1 MSNIVIINT
10 VQTKE
15 RSKTMF
21 IRKSIGIVVVITVV
35 CFLAGCGGGPSKVRP
50 VVSLGDPMEQAKQL
64 GKDID
69 EARSNQVDI
78 FAPTSF
84 VRAEAFLAE
93 SRKGLSRGDKPSV
106 ILQNVENGRAQL
118 KIAEGM
124 TKRVKDTLP
133 DLVKARDLARAAGGM
148 NFQGEYTE
156 LENQFLELTKE
167 VEVGNLS
174 RAQRNQ
180 SRVAERFRGLELQA
194 IKEQNIGE
202 ARKLISQAEKE
213 GARKNAPKTL
223 LEAKKKLAEA
233 DAFITKNRYQKEK
246 IHTLASDALLLSG
259 RALQVT
265 LKSNTIRTMR
275 PEDITLWVEGMLHT
289 TANSLSAPDMRDK
302 ALETQVENILGSIT
316 ALQEDHRFM
325 MDKVKA
331 QNAEKRFNQ
340 LFSEVR
346 GFFDSD
352 EAEVYKEGSK
362 LVIRL
367 KAIRFPVGK
376 YVILPNNYSLLT
388 KVQRAIRTFGEPD
401 VIIEGHTDS
410 TGSEV
415 NNQLLSE
422 NRAEAVRSYLVANK
436 TLSMEKIDAAG
447 YGSKRPLASN
457 KTAKGRAINRRIDV
471 IITPR
476 R

>member
-1 MSNIVIINT
+1 
-10 VQTKE
+10 
-15 RSKTMF
+15 
-21 IRKSIGIVVVITVV
+21 
-35 CFLAGCGGGPSKVRP
+35 
-50 VVSLGDPMEQAKQL
+50 MEQVKQL
-64 GKDID
+64 DKDID
-69 EARSNQVDI
+69 NARNNQVNI

-93 SRKGLSRGDKPSV
+93 SKKGLNRGDKPSV
-106 ILQNVENGRAQL
+106 ILQNVENGQAQL

-124 TKRVKDTLP
+124 TKRVRDVLP
-133 DLVKARDLARAAGGM
+133 DLVKARDLARAAGGI
-148 NFQGEYTE
+148 NFGEYAA
-156 LENQFLELTKE
+156 LEKQFVELTKA
-167 VEVGNLS
+167 VEINNLS
-174 RAQRNQ
+174 QARKNQ
-180 SRVAERFRGLELQA
+180 PKVAERFRRLELRA

-202 ARKLISQAEKE
+202 ARKLITQAEKE

-223 LEAKKKLAEA
+223 LEAKKKFAEA
-233 DAFITKNRYQKEK
+233 DAFITKHRYQKEK

-265 LKSNTIRTMR
+265 RKSKAIRTMR
-275 PEDITLWVEGMLHT
+275 PEDITLWAEGMLYK

-302 ALETQVENILGSIT
+302 TLETQLENILGSIT

-346 GFFDSD
+346 DSFDSD
-352 EAEVYKEGSK
+352 EAEVYKQGSK

-367 KAIRFPVGK
+367 KAIQFPVGK
-376 YVILPNNYSLLT
+376 YVIMPNNYSLLT

-410 TGSEV
+410 TGSEIS
-415 NNQLLSE
+415 NQQLSQ
-422 NRAEAVRSYLVANK
+422 NRAEAVRSYLVANR
-436 TLSMEKIDAAG
+436 TLSMEKIAAAG

-457 KTAKGRAINRRIDV
+457 QTASGRAINRRIDV

>member
-1 MSNIVIINT
+1 
-10 VQTKE
+10 
-15 RSKTMF
+15 
-21 IRKSIGIVVVITVV
+21 
-35 CFLAGCGGGPSKVRP
+35 
-50 VVSLGDPMEQAKQL
+50 MEQVKQL
-64 GKDID
+64 DKDID
-69 EARSNQVDI
+69 NARNNQVNI

-93 SRKGLSRGDKPSV
+93 SKKGLNRGYKPSV
-106 ILQNVENGRAQL
+106 ILQNVENGQAQL

-124 TKRVKDTLP
+124 TKRVRDVLP
-133 DLVKARDLARAAGGM
+133 DLVKARDLARAAGGI
-148 NFQGEYTE
+148 NFGEYAA
-156 LENQFLELTKE
+156 LEKQFVELTKA
-167 VEVGNLS
+167 VEINNLS
-174 RAQRNQ
+174 QARKNQ
-180 SRVAERFRGLELQA
+180 PKVAERFRRLELRA

-202 ARKLISQAEKE
+202 ARKLITQAEKE

-223 LEAKKKLAEA
+223 LEAKKKFAEA
-233 DAFITKNRYQKEK
+233 DAFITKHRYQKEK

-265 LKSNTIRTMR
+265 RKSKAIRTMR
-275 PEDITLWVEGMLHT
+275 PEDITLWAEGMLYK

-302 ALETQVENILGSIT
+302 TLETQLENILGSIT

-346 GFFDSD
+346 DSFDSD
-352 EAEVYKEGSK
+352 EAEVYKQGSK

-367 KAIRFPVGK
+367 KAIQFPVGK
-376 YVILPNNYSLLT
+376 YVIMPNNYSLLT

-410 TGSEV
+410 TGSEI

-436 TLSMEKIDAAG
+436 TLSMEKIAAAG

>member
-1 MSNIVIINT
+1 MVIRKRIVI
-10 VQTKE
+10 VA
-15 RSKTMF
+15 
-21 IRKSIGIVVVITVV
+21 VITAV
-35 CFLAGCGGGPSKVRP
+35 CFLAGCGGGPSKVKP
-50 VVSLGDPMEQAKQL
+50 VVSLGDPMEQVNL
-64 GKDID
+64 LEKDID
-69 EARSNQVDI
+69 KARDNQLNI

-93 SRKGLSRGDKPSV
+93 SKKGLNRGDKPSV
-106 ILQNVENGRAQL
+106 ILQNVENGQAQL

-124 TKRVKDTLP
+124 AKRVRDVLP
-133 DLVKARDLARAAGGM
+133 DLVKARDLARAAASIS
-148 NFQGEYTE
+148 FASEYAE
-156 LENQFLELTKE
+156 LEKQFVELTKA

-174 RAQRNQ
+174 QARKNQ
-180 SRVAERFRGLELQA
+180 SKVAERFRGLELRA

-202 ARKLISQAEKE
+202 ARMLINQAEKE

-223 LEAKKKLAEA
+223 TEAKKKLAEA
-233 DAFITKNRYQKEK
+233 DAFITKHRYQKEK

-265 LKSNTIRTMR
+265 RKSKSIRTMR
-275 PEDITLWVEGMLHT
+275 PEDITLWAEGMLYK

-302 ALETQVENILGSIT
+302 TLETQLENILGSIT

-346 GFFDSD
+346 DSFDSD
-352 EAEVYKEGSK
+352 EAEVYKQGSK

-367 KAIRFPVGK
+367 KAIQFPVGK
-376 YVILPNNYSLLT
+376 YVIMPNNYSLLT

-410 TGSEV
+410 TGSKI

-436 TLSMEKIDAAG
+436 TLSMEKIAATG

-471 IITPR
+471 INTPR

>member
-1 MSNIVIINT
+1 MVIRKRIVI
-10 VQTKE
+10 VA
-15 RSKTMF
+15 
-21 IRKSIGIVVVITVV
+21 VITAV
-35 CFLAGCGGGPSKVRP
+35 CFLASCGGGPSKVRP
-50 VVSLGDPMEQAKQL
+50 VVSLGDPMEQVKQL
-64 GKDID
+64 GEDID
-69 EARSNQVDI
+69 NARNDQVNI

-93 SRKGLSRGDKPSV
+93 SKKGLNRGDKPSV
-106 ILQNVENGRAQL
+106 ILLNVENGRAQL
-118 KIAEGM
+118 KIARGM
-124 TKRVKDTLP
+124 SKRVRDVLP
-133 DLVKARDLARAAGGM
+133 DLVQARDLARAAGGIS
-148 NFQGEYTE
+148 FEGEYNE
-156 LENQFLELTKE
+156 LEKQFLELTKE

-174 RAQRNQ
+174 RARKKQ
-180 SRVAERFRGLELQA
+180 SKVAERFRGLELRA

-202 ARKLISQAEKE
+202 ARKLINQAEKE
-213 GARKNAPKTL
+213 GARKNAPRTL

-233 DAFITKNRYQKEK
+233 DAFITKHRYQKEK
-246 IHTLASDALLLSG
+246 IHTLASDAILQSG
-259 RALQVT
+259 RVLQVT
-265 LKSNTIRTMR
+265 RKSKTIRTMR
-275 PEDITLWVEGMLHT
+275 PEDITLWVEGMLHKT
-289 TANSLSAPDMRDK
+289 SNRLSAPDMRDK
-302 ALETQVENILGSIT
+302 TLETQVENILGSIT

-325 MDKVKA
+325 MNKVKA

-346 GFFDSD
+346 GFFDSG
-352 EAEVYKEGSK
+352 EAEVYKQGSK

-367 KAIRFPVGK
+367 KAIQFPVGK
-376 YVILPNNYSLLT
+376 YVIMPNNYSLLT

-410 TGSEV
+410 TGSEIS
-415 NNQLLSE
+415 NQLLSE

-436 TLSMEKIDAAG
+436 TLSMEKIAAAG

-471 IITPR
+471 IIAPR

>member
-1 MSNIVIINT
+1 
-10 VQTKE
+10 
-15 RSKTMF
+15 
-21 IRKSIGIVVVITVV
+21 
-35 CFLAGCGGGPSKVRP
+35 
-50 VVSLGDPMEQAKQL
+50 MEQVKQL
-64 GKDID
+64 DKDID
-69 EARSNQVDI
+69 NARNNQVNI

-93 SRKGLSRGDKPSV
+93 SKKGLNRGDKPSV
-106 ILQNVENGRAQL
+106 ILQNVENGQAQL

-124 TKRVKDTLP
+124 TKRVRDVLP
-133 DLVKARDLARAAGGM
+133 DLVKARDLARAAGGI
-148 NFQGEYTE
+148 NFGEYAA
-156 LENQFLELTKE
+156 LEKQFVELTKA
-167 VEVGNLS
+167 VEINNLS
-174 RAQRNQ
+174 QARKNQ
-180 SRVAERFRGLELQA
+180 PKVAERFRRLELRA

-202 ARKLISQAEKE
+202 ARKLITQAEKE

-223 LEAKKKLAEA
+223 LEAKKKFAEA
-233 DAFITKNRYQKEK
+233 DAFITKHRYQKEK

-265 LKSNTIRTMR
+265 RKSKAIRTMR
-275 PEDITLWVEGMLHT
+275 PEDITLWAEGMLYK

-302 ALETQVENILGSIT
+302 ALETQLENILGSIT

-346 GFFDSD
+346 DSFDSD
-352 EAEVYKEGSK
+352 EAEVYKQGSK

-367 KAIRFPVGK
+367 KAIQFPVGK
-376 YVILPNNYSLLT
+376 YVIMPNNYSLLT

-410 TGSEV
+410 TGSEI

-436 TLSMEKIDAAG
+436 TLSMEKIAAAG

>member
-1 MSNIVIINT
+1 MVIRKRIVI
-10 VQTKE
+10 VA
-15 RSKTMF
+15 
-21 IRKSIGIVVVITVV
+21 VITAV
-35 CFLAGCGGGPSKVRP
+35 CFLASCGGGPSKVRP
-50 VVSLGDPMEQAKQL
+50 VVSLGDPMEQVNL
-64 GKDID
+64 LEKDIGK
-69 EARSNQVDI
+69 ARNNQVNI

-93 SRKGLSRGDKPSV
+93 SKKGLNRGDKPSV
-106 ILQNVENGRAQL
+106 ILLNVENGRAQL
-118 KIAEGM
+118 KIAKGM
-124 TKRVKDTLP
+124 SKRVRDILP
-133 DLVKARDLARAAGGM
+133 DLVQARDLARAAGGIS
-148 NFQGEYTE
+148 FEGEYNE
-156 LENQFLELTKE
+156 LEKQFLELTKE

-174 RAQRNQ
+174 RARKKQ
-180 SRVAERFRGLELQA
+180 SKVAERFRGLELRA

-202 ARKLISQAEKE
+202 ARKLINQAEKE
-213 GARKNAPKTL
+213 GARKNAPRTL

-233 DAFITKNRYQKEK
+233 DAFITKHRYQKEK
-246 IHTLASDALLLSG
+246 IHTLASDAILQSG
-259 RALQVT
+259 RVLQVT
-265 LKSNTIRTMR
+265 RKSKTIRTMR
-275 PEDITLWVEGMLHT
+275 PEDITLWVEGMLHKT
-289 TANSLSAPDMRDK
+289 SNRLSAPDMRDK

-325 MDKVKA
+325 MNKVKA

-346 GFFDSD
+346 GFFDSG
-352 EAEVYKEGSK
+352 EAEVYKQGPK

-367 KAIRFPVGK
+367 KAIQFPVGK
-376 YVILPNNYSLLT
+376 YVIMPNNYSLLT

-410 TGSEV
+410 TGSEIS
-415 NNQLLSE
+415 NQLLSA

-436 TLSMEKIDAAG
+436 TLSMEKIAAAG

-457 KTAKGRAINRRIDV
+457 KTASGRAINRRIDV
-471 IITPR
+471 VIAPR

>member
-1 MSNIVIINT
+1 
-10 VQTKE
+10 
-15 RSKTMF
+15 
-21 IRKSIGIVVVITVV
+21 
-35 CFLAGCGGGPSKVRP
+35 
-50 VVSLGDPMEQAKQL
+50 MEQVKQL
-64 GKDID
+64 DKDID
-69 EARSNQVDI
+69 NARNNQINI

-93 SRKGLSRGDKPSV
+93 SKKGLNRGDKPSV
-106 ILQNVENGRAQL
+106 ILQNVENGQAQL

-124 TKRVKDTLP
+124 TKRVRDVLP
-133 DLVKARDLARAAGGM
+133 DLVKARDLARAAGGI
-148 NFQGEYTE
+148 NFGEYAA
-156 LENQFLELTKE
+156 LEKQFVELTKA
-167 VEVGNLS
+167 VEINNLS
-174 RAQRNQ
+174 QARKNQ
-180 SRVAERFRGLELQA
+180 PKVAERFRRLELRA

-202 ARKLISQAEKE
+202 ARKLITQAEKE

-223 LEAKKKLAEA
+223 LEAKKKFAEA
-233 DAFITKNRYQKEK
+233 DAFITKHRYQKEK

-265 LKSNTIRTMR
+265 RKSKAIRTMR
-275 PEDITLWVEGMLHT
+275 PEDITLWAEGMLYK

-302 ALETQVENILGSIT
+302 TLETQLENILGSIT

-346 GFFDSD
+346 DSFDSD
-352 EAEVYKEGSK
+352 EAEVYKQGSK

-367 KAIRFPVGK
+367 KAIQFPVGK
-376 YVILPNNYSLLT
+376 YVIMPNNYSLLT

-410 TGSEV
+410 TGSEI

-436 TLSMEKIDAAG
+436 TLSMEKIAAAG

>member
-1 MSNIVIINT
+1 
-10 VQTKE
+10 
-15 RSKTMF
+15 
-21 IRKSIGIVVVITVV
+21 
-35 CFLAGCGGGPSKVRP
+35 
-50 VVSLGDPMEQAKQL
+50 MEQVKQL
-64 GKDID
+64 DKDID
-69 EARSNQVDI
+69 NARNNQVNI

-93 SRKGLSRGDKPSV
+93 SKKGLNRGDKPSV
-106 ILQNVENGRAQL
+106 ILQNVENGQAQL

-124 TKRVKDTLP
+124 TKRVRDVLP
-133 DLVKARDLARAAGGM
+133 DLVKARDLARAAGGI
-148 NFQGEYTE
+148 NFGEYAA
-156 LENQFLELTKE
+156 LEKQFVELTKA
-167 VEVGNLS
+167 VEINNLS
-174 RAQRNQ
+174 QARKNQ
-180 SRVAERFRGLELQA
+180 PKVAERFRRLELRA

-202 ARKLISQAEKE
+202 ARKLITQAEKE

-223 LEAKKKLAEA
+223 LEAKKKFAEA
-233 DAFITKNRYQKEK
+233 DAFITKHRYQKEK

-265 LKSNTIRTMR
+265 RKSKAIRTMR
-275 PEDITLWVEGMLHT
+275 PEDITLWAEGMLYK

-302 ALETQVENILGSIT
+302 TLETQLENILGSIT

-346 GFFDSD
+346 DSFDSD
-352 EAEVYKEGSK
+352 EAEVYKQGSK

-367 KAIRFPVGK
+367 KAIQFPVGK
-376 YVILPNNYSLLT
+376 YVIMPNNYSLLT

-410 TGSEV
+410 TGSEI

-422 NRAEAVRSYLVANK
+422 NRAEAVRSYLVANR
-436 TLSMEKIDAAG
+436 TLSMEKIAAAG

>member
-1 MSNIVIINT
+1 
-10 VQTKE
+10 
-15 RSKTMF
+15 MF
-21 IRKSIGIVVVITVV
+21 IRKSIGILAVITAA

-50 VVSLGDPMEQAKQL
+50 VVSLGDPMEQVKQL
-64 GKDID
+64 EKDID
-69 EARSNQVDI
+69 EARSNQVNI

-93 SRKGLSRGDKPSV
+93 SKKGLNSGDKPSV

-133 DLVKARDLARAAGGM
+133 DLIKARDLARAAGGM

-174 RAQRNQ
+174 RARKNQ
-180 SRVAERFRGLELQA
+180 SRVAEGFRKLELRA

-202 ARKLISQAEKE
+202 ARKLIYQAEKE

-246 IHTLASDALLLSG
+246 IHALASDALLLSG

-265 LKSNTIRTMR
+265 RKSKIIRTMR
-275 PEDITLWVEGMLHT
+275 PEDITLWVEEMLHK
-289 TANSLSAPDMRDK
+289 TANKLSAPDMRDK
-302 ALETQVENILGSIT
+302 TLETQVENILGSIA

-325 MDKVKA
+325 IDKVKA
-331 QNAEKRFNQ
+331 QDAEKRFNQ

-346 GFFDSD
+346 SFFDSD
-352 EAEVYKEGSK
+352 EAEVYKQGSK

-367 KAIRFPVGK
+367 KAIQFPVGK
-376 YVILPNNYSLLT
+376 YVIMPDNYSLLT

-410 TGSEV
+410 TGSEI

-436 TLSMEKIDAAG
+436 TLSMEKIDAVG

-457 KTAKGRAINRRIDV
+457 KTASGRAINRRIDI